1 MEQRVKY
8 VGDILQ
14 ALLIARK
21 KKWDE
26 GEVARMERESDIFK
40 YVKGLIE
47 KERQELLE
55 KADGDEEKIDD
66 VNYIQVSAVG
76 VQLCY
81 IENNY

>member
-1 MEQRVKY
+1 
-8 VGDILQ
+8 
-14 ALLIARK
+14 
-21 KKWDE
+21 
-26 GEVARMERESDIFK
+26 
-40 YVKGLIE
+40 LIE